1 MLRLLTLTAVS
12 VYIGCQRVV
21 WNSTAYETPS
31 ELLLPIYNCNL
42 KDMWLERF
50 VQKIQFMAIDNKTNS
65 LNTENW
71 DFFATRFCIG
81 ERIFTIDFCSIM
93 FIDCIDWHFFLN
105 IAFIWLTSIV
115 YVYLIWF
122 NSILYRNTVFDI
134 YIYSSN
140 LAIQL
145 SYLIWS
151 GIFSSLS
158 FLFDAI
164 IFSNVCFDGFSS
176 SQWIY
181 MFDKKLFAYFFLCWL
196 QSLLCRL
203 LCKYPIEIYE

>member
-1 MLRLLTLTAVS
+1 MKIETFLWHDFVS
-12 VYIGCQRVV
+12 VNGYLRSISVPSCSLIALIALIG
-21 WNSTAYETPS
+21 
-31 ELLLPIYNCNL
+31 I
-42 KDMWLERF
+42 
-50 VQKIQFMAIDNKTNS
+50 
-65 LNTENW
+65 
-71 DFFATRFCIG
+71 FF
-81 ERIFTIDFCSIM
+81 
-93 FIDCIDWHFFLN
+93 WN

-122 NSILYRNTVFDI
+122 NSILYCNTVFDI

-181 MFDKKLFAYFFLCWL
+181 MFDKKLFAHLFLCWL
-196 QSLLCRL
+196 QSLLCRI
-203 LCKYPIEIYE
+203 LCKYPIQIYE